1 MENTLLVALSRQM
14 SLERQIDVIANN
26 VANINTTGF
35 KANKSLF
42 EEYLNTDARADNF
55 AAGDRRVSFVQD
67 RGTYH
72 DFAQGAFEKTTNP
85 LDVAIDGSGFITVQT
100 PAGERYTRDG
110 SFQINAQGQLVTTG
124 GHVVVGANGPIVFQP
139 TDRDITISSEGVIT
153 VREGVVTQF
162 DSIRGKLKLAKFDN
176 PQRLQKEGAN
186 LYSAPAGVAAQP
198 DTASRINQG
207 FVEKSNVSAV
217 TEMSRMMDVMRTYQ
231 QVASMM
237 QQQNDLRKTAIQM
250 LADVPA

>member
-35 KANKSLF
+35 KSNKSLF
-42 EEYLNTDARADNF
+42 EEYLNTDAREDNF

-85 LDVAIDGSGFITVQT
+85 LDVAIDGGGFITVQT

-124 GHVVVGANGPIVFQP
+124 GHIVLGANGPIVFQP

-162 DSIRGKLKLAKFDN
+162 DSIRGRLKLAKFDN

-198 DTASRINQG
+198 DTASRVNQG

-217 TEMSRMMDVMRTYQ
+217 AEMSRMMEVMRTYQ

-237 QQQNDLRKTAIQM
+237 QQQNDLRKTAIQA

>member
-26 VANINTTGF
+26 VANVNTNGF

-42 EEYLNTDARADNF
+42 EEYLNSGAHEDNF
-55 AAGDRRVSFVQD
+55 SVSDRRVSFVQD
-67 RGTYH
+67 RAAYH
-72 DFAQGAFEKTTNP
+72 DFAQGPLEKTSNP
-85 LDVAIDGSGFITVQT
+85 LDISIDGKGFIAVQT

-124 GHVVVGANGPIVFQP
+124 GNIVLGTNGPIVFQP
-139 TDRDITISSEGVIT
+139 TDKEIVISGEGTIT
-153 VREGVVTQF
+153 VREGTVTQF
-162 DSIRGKLKLAKFDN
+162 DSIRGRLKLVKFDN

-186 LYSAPAGVAAQP
+186 LYSAPAGNIAQP
-198 DTASRINQG
+198 DLASRVNQG

-217 TEMSRMMDVMRTYQ
+217 TEMTRMMEVMRTYQ
-231 QVASMM
+231 NVASMM
-237 QQQNDLRKTAIQM
+237 QQQNDLRKTAIKT
-250 LADVPA
+250 LGDSSA

>member
-14 SLERQIDVIANN
+14 SLDRQIDVIANN

-85 LDVAIDGSGFITVQT
+85 LDVAIDGGGFITVQT
-100 PAGERYTRDG
+100 PVGERYTRDG

-124 GHVVVGANGPIVFQP
+124 GHIVLGANGPIVFQP

-153 VREGVVTQF
+153 VREGIVTQF
-162 DSIRGKLKLAKFDN
+162 DSIRGRLKLAKFDN

-186 LYSAPAGVAAQP
+186 LYSAPAGLAAQP
-198 DTASRINQG
+198 DTASRVNQG

-217 TEMSRMMDVMRTYQ
+217 AEMSRMMEVMRTYQ

-237 QQQNDLRKTAIQM
+237 QQQHDLRKTAIQA

>member
-85 LDVAIDGSGFITVQT
+85 LDVAIDGRGFITVQT

-124 GHVVVGANGPIVFQP
+124 GHIVLGANGPIVFQP

-162 DSIRGKLKLAKFDN
+162 DSIRGRLKLVKFNN

-198 DTASRINQG
+198 DTASRVNQG

-217 TEMSRMMDVMRTYQ
+217 TEMSRMMEVMRTYQ

-237 QQQNDLRKTAIQM
+237 QQQNDLRKTAIQA

>member
-1 MENTLLVALSRQM
+1 
-14 SLERQIDVIANN
+14 
-26 VANINTTGF
+26 
-35 KANKSLF
+35 
-42 EEYLNTDARADNF
+42 
-55 AAGDRRVSFVQD
+55 VQD

-85 LDVAIDGSGFITVQT
+85 LDVAIDGRGFITVQT

-124 GHVVVGANGPIVFQP
+124 GHIVLGANGPIVFQP

-162 DSIRGKLKLAKFDN
+162 DSIRGRLKLAKFDN

-198 DTASRINQG
+198 DTASRVNQG
-207 FVEKSNVSAV
+207 FVEKSNVSTV
-217 TEMSRMMDVMRTYQ
+217 TEMSRMMEVMRTYQ

-237 QQQNDLRKTAIQM
+237 QQQNDLRKTAIQA

>member
-42 EEYLNTDARADNF
+42 EEYLNSDARADNF

-85 LDVAIDGSGFITVQT
+85 LDVAIDGRGFITVQT

-186 LYSAPAGVAAQP
+186 LYSAPAGVAAQA

-207 FVEKSNVSAV
+207 FVEKSNVGAV
-217 TEMSRMMDVMRTYQ
+217 VEMSRMMDVMRTYQ

>member
-35 KANKSLF
+35 KSNKSLF
-42 EEYLNTDARADNF
+42 EEYLNTDAREDNF
-55 AAGDRRVSFVQD
+55 AAGDRRVSFVQN

-85 LDVAIDGSGFITVQT
+85 LDVAIDGGGFITVQT

-139 TDRDITISSEGVIT
+139 TLTIQRDTSSSWVSRS
-153 VREGVVTQF
+153 V
-162 DSIRGKLKLAKFDN
+162 
-176 PQRLQKEGAN
+176 
-186 LYSAPAGVAAQP
+186 PAGNSVCPTYASASCLFAAP
-198 DTASRINQG
+198 SGWAS
-207 FVEKSNVSAV
+207 K
-217 TEMSRMMDVMRTYQ
+217 
-231 QVASMM
+231 
-237 QQQNDLRKTAIQM
+237 
-250 LADVPA
+250 

>member
-85 LDVAIDGSGFITVQT
+85 LDVAIDGRGFITVQT

-124 GHVVVGANGPIVFQP
+124 GHIVLGANGPIVFQP

-162 DSIRGKLKLAKFDN
+162 DSIRGRLKLAKFDN

-198 DTASRINQG
+198 DTASRVNQG
-207 FVEKSNVSAV
+207 FVEKSNVSTV
-217 TEMSRMMDVMRTYQ
+217 TEMSRMMEVMRTYQ

-237 QQQNDLRKTAIQM
+237 QQQNDLRKTAIQA

>member
-42 EEYLNTDARADNF
+42 EEYLNTNARADNF

-85 LDVAIDGSGFITVQT
+85 LDVAIDGRGFITVQT

-124 GHVVVGANGPIVFQP
+124 GHIVLGANGPIVFQP

-162 DSIRGKLKLAKFDN
+162 DSIRGRLKLAKFDN

-186 LYSAPAGVAAQP
+186 LYSAPAGLAAQP
-198 DTASRINQG
+198 DTASRVNQG

-217 TEMSRMMDVMRTYQ
+217 TEMSRMMEVMRTYQ

-237 QQQNDLRKTAIQM
+237 QQQNDLRKTAIQA